1 MDNVLKIPLICI
13 VGPTASGKTSLAI
26 EIAKHYDCE
35 IVSADSMQIYKGMDI
50 ATAKPTLSEQ
60 DGIKHHLIDFLDI
73 DKTFSVAQ
81 YCDMAHGII
90 RDIYAKD
97 KTPILVGGTGL
108 YIDSLINNITFSDAD
123 SDEDLRKA
131 LYSEFESN
139 GVESLLKMLYKID
152 PNTASR
158 LEVEKNPKRIIRAI
172 EVYKTTGIT
181 MSQHNANSRLND
193 SPYRVVKIG
202 LTATDRQYLYDRINN
217 RVDSMVQSG
226 LIEEAK
232 SFVNE
237 NMSSTS
243 SMAIGYKEL
252 MPYLQGEAELET
264 CIENL
269 KMQTRRYAKRQLTWF
284 NRDKNIHWFNI
295 DILSKDELASEA
307 VDKINKVLFNEED
320 TN

>member
-50 ATAKPTLSEQ
+50 ATAKPTLAEQ

-90 RDIYAKD
+90 RDIYAKS

-139 GVESLLKMLYKID
+139 GVEPLLKTLYKID
-152 PNTASR
+152 PYTASR

-295 DILSKDELASEA
+295 DILSKNELVSEA

-320 TN
+320 TK

>member
-90 RDIYAKD
+90 RDIYAKG

-152 PNTASR
+152 PNTASK

-284 NRDKNIHWFNI
+284 NRDKNVHWFNI
-295 DILSKDELASEA
+295 DILSKNELISEA

-320 TN
+320 TK

>member
-90 RDIYAKD
+90 RDIYAEG

-152 PNTASR
+152 PDTASK

-295 DILSKDELASEA
+295 DILSKNELVSEA

-320 TN
+320 TK

>member
-90 RDIYAKD
+90 RDIYAKG

-152 PNTASR
+152 PDTASK

-181 MSQHNANSRLND
+181 MSQYNANSRLND

-295 DILSKDELASEA
+295 DILSKNELVSEA

-320 TN
+320 TK

>member
-90 RDIYAKD
+90 RDIYAKG

-152 PNTASR
+152 PDTASK

-202 LTATDRQYLYDRINN
+202 LTATERQYLYDRINN

-295 DILSKDELASEA
+295 DILSKNELVSEA

-320 TN
+320 TK

>member
-50 ATAKPTLSEQ
+50 ATAKPILSEQ

-90 RDIYAKD
+90 RDIYAKG

-123 SDEDLRKA
+123 SDVDLRKA

-152 PNTASR
+152 PDTASK
-158 LEVEKNPKRIIRAI
+158 LDVEKNPKRIIRAI

-181 MSQHNANSRLND
+181 MSQYNANSRLND

-295 DILSKDELASEA
+295 DILSKNELVSEA

-320 TN
+320 TK

>member
-50 ATAKPTLSEQ
+50 ATAKPTLAEQ

-90 RDIYAKD
+90 RDIYAEG

-139 GVESLLKMLYKID
+139 GVESLLKTLYKID

-295 DILSKDELASEA
+295 DILSKNELVSEA

-320 TN
+320 TK